1 MTDRRGGLPEAP
13 DLAAAFAARPARR
26 RPERPSPEP
35 VEPPQEV
42 VETPEASPETEE
54 RQEPQEEPAPPPV
67 ALVPA
72 QPAPPPAVSSPAVE
86 IDLPNLGP
94 IGKTTMQCAVN
105 IELTVQAR
113 FAYYQDERKR
123 VTGLEPTNAVVMR
136 RAVSAANKKGVF
148 PELLEAA
155 QARLQTGEEE
165 DEESSDLFGE
175 VEGRKTS
182 RGRTKATG
190 QQPFRPSRQ
199 ELAVIDALWQ
209 GFDFP
214 SRSDFCNAVLDWWLP
229 QIPKNR
235 K

>member
-1 MTDRRGGLPEAP
+1 VTERSGGLPDAP
-13 DLAAAFAARPARR
+13 DLAAAFAARPSRK
-26 RPERPSPEP
+26 RPDPVAPSQEP
-35 VEPPQEV
+35 VETPQAA
-42 VETPEASPETEE
+42 VEPEE
-54 RQEPQEEPAPPPV
+54 REEPQRKPAPAPV

-72 QPAPPPAVSSPAVE
+72 QSAPPAAPGPEVE
-86 IDLPNLGP
+86 ITLPNLGP

-113 FAYYQDERKR
+113 FTYYQDERKAA
-123 VTGLEPTNAVVMR
+123 TGLEPTNAVVMR

-165 DEESSDLFGE
+165 DEESGGLFGE
-175 VEGRKTS
+175 VEGRKAS

-199 ELAVIDALWQ
+199 ELAVIDALWR
-209 GFDFP
+209 GFGFP
-214 SRSDFCNAVLDWWLP
+214 SRSDFMNAVLDWWLP
-229 QIPKNR
+229 QIPRNR